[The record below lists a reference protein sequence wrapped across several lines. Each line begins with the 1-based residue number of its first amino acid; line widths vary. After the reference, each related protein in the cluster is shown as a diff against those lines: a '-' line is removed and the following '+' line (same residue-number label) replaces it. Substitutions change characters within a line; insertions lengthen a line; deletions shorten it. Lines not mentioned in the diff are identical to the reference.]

1 MAQEEHRP
9 PATFQAPSLQE
20 LAHYLPQYEIHD
32 FIAQGGM
39 GAVYLAR
46 QAALDRFVA
55 IKVLPAMISGET
67 DMDFTARFQIEARA
81 MAKLHHGNIVGVFDF
96 GTTQAGHLFL
106 VMEYVPGHTLHDL
119 IHTGVVTKEHALSY
133 ALQLCDAI
141 QYAHDHGI
149 IHRDIKPNNILI
161 STDGHVKVADFGLAR
176 ATAAQDQE
184 VMMGTPDYAAPEITQ
199 GIEVDQR
206 ADIYAMGV
214 LFYETLTQTLP
225 KKTRQPAS
233 AIAGCDPGWDE
244 VIAKATR
251 VFPKDRYQ
259 QVKEMRQSISMIANR
274 RRFPS
279 GGGPQRVVS
288 DAPKTWE
295 QPEEPT
301 SLISLLIKLMIVAAI
316 GLTGLYF
323 WNARKDPEEQLKTI
337 TAEEAPKVKKPKK
350 NKDQTTT
357 PPEMATATE
366 PVGQKRPMVSV
377 ADLPAVNVAEVPA
390 GHLSKFQQSHNDIIT
405 GVALLPD
412 QKRAVTSSVD
422 GTVKVWT
429 VAKGEC
435 LQTFTAESAALGCI
449 ALSNDGKWVAAGGND
464 SQSRVWNL
472 DSGEL
477 KGTATSP
484 GKQILS
490 LNFSPADNALLIASS
505 DQNASLQIWKFNDG
519 FNPYP
524 LDGWT
529 GIVQSVARIPNT
541 ADERFITAGRSSNPP
556 PNNTEM
562 RIGSFK
568 SNIPLGVIRPLSIM
582 PFRIAVSPDSRWL
595 AAVQS
600 RAVAILDIKSEKEI
614 ARCEGLG
621 SSIFTL
627 RFLVH
632 GRLLLTG
639 CADSTIRIFETI
651 TGKEMWKATGE
662 THCTNYLDVSAD
674 ESFLVTGGGIGS
686 AAGQKMAKDEDYA
699 LHLWR
704 LPDLK
709 TLVSSDAALVAARI
723 EMATAPPVDDT
734 ELNQLKAQFES
745 QWEER
750 VVKGAATL
758 REDLDNKYVAAL
770 RSKLVGIAPSE
781 RNPILNEISRVANKG
796 AVPPVVDPGAPPI
809 LKQLMKIYLQQGA
822 LVGEKLQES
831 TKAWSEEQSAAA
843 SALEAARK
851 QRGDTAA
858 AARVKAMWEA
868 WSSSHAAG
876 TANPS

>member
-1 MAQEEHRP
+1 MADDDSIP
-9 PATFQAPSLQE
+9 PVTFQAPSLQE

-46 QAALDRFVA
+46 QAALDRYVA

-119 IHTGVVTKEHALSY
+119 IHTGAVTKEHALSY

-225 KKTRQPAS
+225 KKTRQLAS
-233 AIAGCDPGWDE
+233 VLSGADVGWDE

-259 QVKEMRQSISMIANR
+259 QVKEMRQSISLIANR

-279 GGGPQRVVS
+279 GGGPQRVV
-288 DAPKTWE
+288 PQVPVQVVPP
-295 QPEEPT
+295 QPV
-301 SLISLLIKLMIVAAI
+301 SVISLMIKLMVLAAI

-323 WNARKDPEEQLKTI
+323 WNARKDPVEQLKTV
-337 TAEEAPKVKKPKK
+337 TAEEALKVK
-350 NKDQTTT
+350 TTT
-357 PPEMATATE
+357 PPVMPATPESTE
-366 PVGQKRPMVSV
+366 PVKPMISV
-377 ADLPAVNVAEVPA
+377 AELQTVNVADVPA
-390 GHLSKFQQSHNDIIT
+390 GHLSKFQQSHNDTIT

-412 QKRAVTSSVD
+412 QKRAVTSSAD
-422 GTVKVWT
+422 GTVKVWA
-429 VAKGEC
+429 VARGEC
-435 LQTFTAESAALGCI
+435 LQTFTAESAALTCV
-449 ALSNDGKWVAAGGND
+449 ALSSTGRYVAAGGND
-464 SQSRVWNL
+464 SQTRVWDV
-472 DSGEL
+472 DSGAPVAQ
-477 KGTATSP
+477 ATTT
-484 GKQILS
+484 GKQTGS
-490 LNFSPADNALLIASS
+490 VTFSPSDDALLLASS
-505 DQNASLQIWKFNDG
+505 DQTTPLQLWKFADG
-519 FNPYP
+519 SSPFP

-529 GIVQSVARIPNT
+529 GAVQSVARVPGS
-541 ADERFITAGRSSNPP
+541 ADERFITGGRSSSTT
-556 PNNTEM
+556 PNQTEM

-582 PFRIAVSPDSRWL
+582 PYRIAVSPDGRWL

-600 RAVAILDIKSEKEI
+600 RAVAVLDLKSEKEV

-621 SSIFTL
+621 SSIFSL
-627 RFLVH
+627 RFLDR
-632 GRLLLTG
+632 GRLILTG
-639 CADSTIRIFETI
+639 CGDSTIRIFETI
-651 TGKEMWKATGE
+651 TGKEMWKVTGE

-674 ESFLVTGGGIGS
+674 EAFLLTGGGIGS
-686 AAGQKMAKDEDYA
+686 EAGQKLAKDGDNA

-704 LPDLK
+704 LPELK
-709 TLVSSDAALVAARI
+709 SLVSSEAPLATARI
-723 EMATAPPVDDT
+723 EMASATPVDDT
-734 ELNQLKAQFES
+734 EITQLKAQFEA
-745 QWEER
+745 QWDER
-750 VVKGAATL
+750 IIKGATTL

-770 RSKLVGIAPSE
+770 RGKLTGTAPSE

-796 AVPPVVDPGAPPI
+796 AVPPVVDPNSPPI
-809 LKQLMKIYLQQGA
+809 LKQLMKIYLQQIP
-822 LVGEKLQES
+822 LLDDKLKES
-831 TKAWSEEQSAAA
+831 TAALISEQSAVAT
-843 SALEAARK
+843 ALEAARTQK
-851 QRGDTAA
+851 GDAAA

-868 WSSSHAAG
+868 WSASHAAP
-876 TANPS
+876 AK